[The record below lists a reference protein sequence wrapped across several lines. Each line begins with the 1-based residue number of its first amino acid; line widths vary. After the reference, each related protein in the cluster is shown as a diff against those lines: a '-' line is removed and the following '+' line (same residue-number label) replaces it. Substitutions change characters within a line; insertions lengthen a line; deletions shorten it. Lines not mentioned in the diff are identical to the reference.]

1 MHTFTNTQQC
11 VKHFAINNFCMKH
24 EIQTKCRCREESRHN
39 DGLVKV
45 FSRHCSSLQ
54 WFCDSAA
61 LDTEDSLET
70 QKVYKFRGDL
80 AVRQGNYQLVFS
92 FLTNLYTVY
101 SSCLQWIADNNL
113 TIRRDVVEGMARCCT
128 RLGQRDRALELAQL
142 LVILYLTGFLKL
154 SKYYEYICLFLPYL
168 NLTGSFSSEICVN
181 QHDEQEDRNTEEA
194 SELSEDRVWLK
205 ERESRAT
212 VCLHSFRQ
220 RWWNKILLTGLLETD
235 GPELPVLLAWQRH
248 R

>member
-1 MHTFTNTQQC
+1 
-11 VKHFAINNFCMKH
+11 FCS
-24 EIQTKCRCREESRHN
+24 QS
-39 DGLVKV
+39 G
-45 FSRHCSSLQ
+45 SSI
-54 WFCDSAA
+54 AA
-61 LDTEDSLET
+61 LDTEDSLEK
-70 QKVYKFRGDL
+70 QKVYKFRGEL

-113 TIRRDVVEGMARCCT
+113 TIRQDVVEGMARCCT

-154 SKYYEYICLFLPYL
+154 SSKLIIQNLLINRIMLQKYYEYVCLFLPYL

-205 ERESRAT
+205 ERESWAT

-235 GPELPVLLAWQRH
+235 GIFWLPELKELKN
-248 R
+248 